1 MEFPS
6 GWKSVEV
13 SGSKSVANCGQTTYR
28 ISMCFDDSLPFHGDV
43 ENPIR
48 YALKVAN
55 SCFENAIRYSLSR
68 RFDAAHLF
76 NTEEET
82 EPRFGV

>member
-1 MEFPS
+1 
-6 GWKSVEV
+6 
-13 SGSKSVANCGQTTYR
+13 
-28 ISMCFDDSLPFHGDV
+28 LPFHGNV